1 MFRLETGILK
11 MDNYDLDHIK
21 GWIEE
26 DNYSPK
32 EALQFE
38 LEGVG
43 IDIRE
48 VSSIELT
55 GSQMSNKD
63 YCDVY
68 AKIVCDFWNSK

>member
-68 AKIVCDFWNSK
+68 AKIVCDF